1 MWVELLEMDGVAPY
15 TYSEELPYDELLQQ
29 HQSGVLERTDEKR
42 ELAIAVLPRSD
53 SPSAERYK
61 KERQGLTG
69 WTMVPKK
76 PIDDAGN
83 SHRSYYSFAEVEAE
97 YGGDDGLPAGFV
109 MPALDE

>member
-1 MWVELLEMDGVAPY
+1 MDGVAPY

-29 HQSGVLERTDEKR
+29 HTAGVLERTE
-42 ELAIAVLPRSD
+42 EHPALAIAVLPRSD

-76 PIDDAGN
+76 PVNDAGN
-83 SHRSYYSFAEVEAE
+83 VHRSYYSFAEAGEGE
-97 YGGDDGLPAGFV
+97 GEGGREESLPAGFF